1 MCHDTKEKIYCYF
14 HFIATLNV
22 SKIICFSPKPPWWT
36 VTSTWKWKS
45 CKSGGGVHCNVFFQ
59 MENCTFFL
67 AGLKHWYNF
76 FHMDTG
82 PNAGQTKDC
91 QNSLLAPNFGQFWI
105 WPCGFLCFEFH
116 LHFRKPPPK
125 CEKFGWINF
134 INSLHLMENPCE
146 RTLKCHRCFPMK
158 TASDLLSVS
167 LEAKQSTGCL
177 FILPSLFSPS
187 DQHEHCKVFRV
198 TVWLPMTQRWPCKAA
213 CFWKVTET
221 ARFVAEISNRC
232 RLSWHFERHGVE
244 LLQF

>member
-1 MCHDTKEKIYCYF
+1 MKY
-14 HFIATLNV
+14 
-22 SKIICFSPKPPWWT
+22 
-36 VTSTWKWKS
+36 
-45 CKSGGGVHCNVFFQ
+45 
-59 MENCTFFL
+59 CTFVLQGF
-67 AGLKHWYNF
+67 KHWYNF

-82 PNAGQTKDC
+82 PNARQTKAC

-167 LEAKQSTGCL
+167 LEAKRSTGCL
-177 FILPSLFSPS
+177 FIQPSLFSS
-187 DQHEHCKVFRV
+187 SYQHEHHKVFRV
-198 TVWLPMTQRWPCKAA
+198 TVWLPVTQHWPCETA

-232 RLSWHFERHGVE
+232 RLSWHFRWRRVKSCNYFQSNRSDLVNFECTSKLRFESIQHTR
-244 LLQF
+244 